1 MNNNLIS
8 AVNNDY
14 KFVSLTKE
22 NLHNLG
28 LLSRI
33 HLAPDHDY
41 TGLIMLDM
49 SDIVIGYGYL
59 DDGYINNV
67 YIMPEFRH
75 KGFGTLLVDE
85 LMKRFKGNRLCV
97 NKSKTS
103 LIDFYKSLGFKPYS
117 DDGLNIYMNTC
128 KQDLGRLFED
138 KRTALISKSQNV
150 GAYKNQKYGKNRF
163 ERKKYSKLAQTV
175 QQYNKID
182 MNEFFKQD
190 TLIVTIPVMGET
202 DNYTVTI
209 KMEGVCS
216 ELAKSIKSNNNKL
229 EFKNVI
235 QALTKTFN
243 TADIYTKCTC
253 DDFKYRFAHW
263 NIINNVSVD
272 DTAHDP
278 GPGKG
283 IANPNDDQGR
293 GCKHILL
300 TLANGDWLMKVASV
314 INNYIHYAE
323 EHMQKAFMKAIFPRL
338 YGMPAEEAQEQN
350 IIPEDVDLVT
360 TKDIIEVINNWAKD
374 RGKFK
379 KGSNVNP
386 VQADRLSKEQNK
398 EKDEEKTDDEE
409 KTEKS

>member
-1 MNNNLIS
+1 
-8 AVNNDY
+8 
-14 KFVSLTKE
+14 
-22 NLHNLG
+22 
-28 LLSRI
+28 
-33 HLAPDHDY
+33 
-41 TGLIMLDM
+41 
-49 SDIVIGYGYL
+49 
-59 DDGYINNV
+59 
-67 YIMPEFRH
+67 
-75 KGFGTLLVDE
+75 
-85 LMKRFKGNRLCV
+85 
-97 NKSKTS
+97 
-103 LIDFYKSLGFKPYS
+103 
-117 DDGLNIYMNTC
+117 
-128 KQDLGRLFED
+128 
-138 KRTALISKSQNV
+138 
-150 GAYKNQKYGKNRF
+150 
-163 ERKKYSKLAQTV
+163 
-175 QQYNKID
+175 
-182 MNEFFKQD
+182 
-190 TLIVTIPVMGET
+190 MGET

-263 NIINNVSVD
+263 NIVNNVSVD

-350 IIPEDVDLVT
+350 IIPEDVDLAT